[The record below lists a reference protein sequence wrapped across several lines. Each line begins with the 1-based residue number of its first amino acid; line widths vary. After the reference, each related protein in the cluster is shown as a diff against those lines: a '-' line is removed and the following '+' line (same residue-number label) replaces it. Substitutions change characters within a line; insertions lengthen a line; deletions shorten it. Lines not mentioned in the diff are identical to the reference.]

1 MWGKCCPSFPQKK
14 RIKEGR
20 GDGGGVDGDGAGF
33 GVIFHGFSSL
43 SISRNDFIII
53 GRNNLRIIY
62 PFKHA
67 HGIGIIVCMKYVRE
81 RTVCAGAVG
90 VVDFDLEH
98 GGNLLAF
105 DGYII
110 A

>member
-1 MWGKCCPSFPQKK
+1 MRRECCPSLPQKEG
-14 RIKEGR
+14 IKEGR
-20 GDGGGVDGDGAGF
+20 GDVGGIDGDGVGI
-33 GVIFHGFSSL
+33 GVVLHGFSSL
-43 SISRNDFIII
+43 PISRNDFVII
-53 GRNNLRIIY
+53 GCDNLRIVY

-67 HGIGIIVCMKYVRE
+67 HGISVIMCMKYIRK

-90 VVDFDLEH
+90 VVDSDLEH
-98 GGNLLAF
+98 GGNLLTF

>member
-1 MWGKCCPSFPQKK
+1 MRCKCCPPLPQKK
-14 RIKEGR
+14 GIKEGR
-20 GDGGGVDGDGAGF
+20 GKGGGVNGDGVGF
-33 GVIFHGFSSL
+33 DIIFHGFSSL
-43 SISRNDFIII
+43 SISRNDFVII
-53 GRNNLRIIY
+53 GCDNLRIVY

-67 HGIGIIVCMKYVRE
+67 QGISVIMRMKYVGE

-90 VVDFDLEH
+90 VADFDLEH

-105 DGYII
+105 VGYII